1 MFLKISKFL
10 EHILTQTSW
19 SSLKSLA
26 LTVLA
31 SGCQVPD
38 VSKLPNKLQRNL
50 KNIISPIVIRLI

>member
-1 MFLKISKFL
+1 MGFASEFECWDQKYICARVVMFLKVSKFL

-31 SGCQVPD
+31 SGC
-38 VSKLPNKLQRNL
+38 
-50 KNIISPIVIRLI
+50 